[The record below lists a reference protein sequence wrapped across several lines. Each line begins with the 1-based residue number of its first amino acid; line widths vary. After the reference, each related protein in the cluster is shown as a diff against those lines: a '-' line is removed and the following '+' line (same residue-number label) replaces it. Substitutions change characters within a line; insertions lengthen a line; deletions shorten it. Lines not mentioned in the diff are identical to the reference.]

1 MTIDND
7 TIRTWLQ
14 FVAVLV
20 MPICSMIYTWIATRD
35 KDNSQHIKAV
45 ETALGKVIGE
55 HAGRIDRIEA
65 EMRHLPGQDEM
76 TALMSDVK
84 GMKAAQDASLRE
96 AHGLRISI
104 NRIEDFL
111 LKK

>member
-7 TIRTWLQ
+7 TVRTWLQ

-45 ETALGKVIGE
+45 ESALGAQIVL
-55 HAGRIDRIEA
+55 HTGRIDRIES
-65 EMRHLPGQDEM
+65 ELKHLPSKDDI
-76 TALMSDVK
+76 ADIKADLK
-84 GMKAAQDASLRE
+84 GMQSDQAAVHRDLQALRMSNSR
-96 AHGLRISI
+96 L
-104 NRIEDFL
+104 EDFL

>member
-7 TIRTWLQ
+7 SIRTWLQ
-14 FVAVLV
+14 FLAVLV
-20 MPICSMIYTWIATRD
+20 MPICSMIYTWVATRD

-45 ETALGKVIGE
+45 EMALGAQIAL
-55 HAGRIDRIEA
+55 HSGRLERIESDLK
-65 EMRHLPGQDEM
+65 HLPSKDYISGVRAD
-76 TALMSDVK
+76 LK
-84 GMKAAQDASLRE
+84 GMQAEQVALQRDIHALR
-96 AHGLRISI
+96 LSN

>member
-1 MTIDND
+1 MTIDNE

-20 MPICSMIYTWIATRD
+20 MPICSMVYTWIATRD

-45 ETALGKVIGE
+45 ETALGAQIAA

-65 EMRHLPGQDEM
+65 DLKHLPSKDDI
-76 TALMSDVK
+76 SDIKADLK
-84 GMKAAQDASLRE
+84 GMQADQAALQRDVQALRN
-96 AHGLRISI
+96 ATS
-104 NRIEDFL
+104 RIEDFL

>member
-20 MPICSMIYTWIATRD
+20 MPICSMVYTWIATRD

-45 ETALGKVIGE
+45 ETALGAQIAS
-55 HAGRIDRIEA
+55 HSGRLDRIES
-65 EMRHLPGQDEM
+65 ELKHLPSKDDISSIR
-76 TALMSDVK
+76 SDLRAMQAELESTQREIQ
-84 GMKAAQDASLRE
+84 GMRGSVV
-96 AHGLRISI
+96 
-104 NRIEDFL
+104 RIEDFL

>member
-20 MPICSMIYTWIATRD
+20 MPICSMVYTWIATRD

-45 ETALGKVIGE
+45 ETALGNQIAT
-55 HAGRIDRIEA
+55 HAGRIDRIES
-65 EMRHLPGQDEM
+65 ELKHLPSKDDISG
-76 TALMSDVK
+76 LSSDLR
-84 GMKAAQDASLRE
+84 GMQVELQATQRE
-96 AHGLRISI
+96 IQGIRSTTT
-104 NRIEDFL
+104 RIEDYL